1 MIFGHLKEL
10 FLPPF
15 SFDEGHSAMDFSIER
30 QLSKWPFNPPPS
42 VMWALCGTL
51 WHLHFHYEGHI
62 AEEPWKEFF
71 IN

>member
-30 QLSKWPFNPPPS
+30 QLSKWPFNPP
-42 VMWALCGTL
+42 ALSHVGTL
-51 WHLHFHYEGHI
+51 WHFVALAF
-62 AEEPWKEFF
+62 PR
-71 IN
+71 